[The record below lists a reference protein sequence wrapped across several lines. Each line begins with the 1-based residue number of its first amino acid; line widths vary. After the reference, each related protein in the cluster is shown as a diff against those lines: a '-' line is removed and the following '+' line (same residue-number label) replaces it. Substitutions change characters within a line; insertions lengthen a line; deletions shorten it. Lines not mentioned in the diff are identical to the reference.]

1 MKVALITGAARG
13 IGATT
18 AKEFAHAGYAVSIL
32 DRDGDELNK
41 TATKLETDG
50 AKVIALE
57 TDLSSLDQIEDAV
70 KQTAE
75 RFGRIDALINN
86 AATREL
92 ETIREITPANWQ
104 MAVDVNLTA
113 PAFLSKWCAPHMKTN
128 GGVIINITSVEAHI
142 PKGVCAVYAATKAG
156 LLGLTWEMANALA
169 GDNIRVIALSPGA
182 IDTDFGADYSGGKD
196 DQAPDPSLSKTMRD
210 YSETVIPMQR
220 WGSVEEIAQTA
231 RWLASDEASYI
242 TGTEITVDGGL
253 RHSWMTREIKNRIRP
268 GEFESGE

>member
-13 IGATT
+13 IGAAT
-18 AKEFAHAGYAVSIL
+18 AKEFAHAGYAVAIL
-32 DRDGDELNK
+32 DRDGDELGS
-41 TATKLETDG
+41 TAAKLEETG
-50 AKVIALE
+50 AKVLALE
-57 TDLSSLDQIEDAV
+57 TDLSSLKQVEDAV
-70 KQTAE
+70 KQTAT
-75 RFGRIDALINN
+75 RWGRIDVLINN

-104 MAVDVNLTA
+104 RAIDVNLTA
-113 PAFLSKWCAPHMKTN
+113 PAFLTKWSTPHMKTH

-169 GDNIRVIALSPGA
+169 GDGIRVIALSPGA

-196 DQAPDPSLSKTMRD
+196 DQPADPTLAQEMREF
-210 YSETVIPMQR
+210 SEAVIPMQR
-220 WGSVEEIAQTA
+220 WGTVEEIARTC

-253 RHSWMTREIKNRIRP
+253 RHTWMTREIKNRIRP
-268 GEFESGE
+268 GEFE

>member
-13 IGATT
+13 IGA
-18 AKEFAHAGYAVSIL
+18 AIANEFARAGYAIALL
-32 DRDGDELNK
+32 DRDSEELRR
-41 TATKLETDG
+41 TADRLSQTG
-50 AKVIALE
+50 AEVLPLE
-57 TDLSSLDQIEDAV
+57 TDLSSLEEIKEAV
-70 KQTAE
+70 SQTAA
-75 RFGRIDALINN
+75 RWGRIDALINN

-104 MAVDVNLTA
+104 QAIDVNLTA
-113 PAFLSKWCAPHMKTN
+113 PAFLSKWCSAHMKTH
-128 GGVIINITSVEAHI
+128 GGVIINIASVEAHI

-196 DQAPDPSLSKTMRD
+196 DQPADPTLSQDMRD

-220 WGSVEEIAQTA
+220 WGSVEEVAQTA

-242 TGTEITVDGGL
+242 TATEITVDGGL
-253 RHSWMTREIKNRIRP
+253 RHTWMTREIKNRIHP
-268 GEFESGE
+268 GEFG